1 MQTQTSKVNN
11 IEVVAVS
18 GRLDPAASIELKK
31 VFTPLLSGGAQK
43 LVVDLAGV
51 EYIGSAG
58 LRELFFAAKTLERAG
73 GKLACCSLQPEVKR
87 IFDIAGFSIPY
98 QVYASRDEA
107 VASF

>member
-1 MQTQTSKVNN
+1 MQTETSKVND

-31 VFTPLLSGGAQK
+31 VFSPLLAEGAK
-43 LVVDLAGV
+43 KVIVDMAGV

-73 GKLACCSLQPEVKR
+73 GKLVCCSLQPEVKR

-98 QVYASRDEA
+98 QVFASRDEA
-107 VASF
+107 IQGL